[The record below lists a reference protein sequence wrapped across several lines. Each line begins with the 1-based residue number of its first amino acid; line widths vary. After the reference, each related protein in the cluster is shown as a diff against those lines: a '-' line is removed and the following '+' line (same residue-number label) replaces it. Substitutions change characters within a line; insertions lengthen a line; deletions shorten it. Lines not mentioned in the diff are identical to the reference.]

1 MPMLGAKTMLLVVA
15 FILAA
20 LALRGYAANR
30 RLESRHKTWLIVAG
44 IFVAV
49 TVGLA
54 LVEGTLLGS

>member
-1 MPMLGAKTMLLVVA
+1 MLLVVA